1 MHIVT
6 SDEQVAILADHLT
19 SRSHFLAFLEDHVE
33 AAIETDEG
41 AAILTAV
48 VEHDLHCAALDGL
61 QKVLRVL
68 LGVA

>member
-6 SDEQVAILADHLT
+6 SDEQVAVLSNHLT
-19 SRSHFLAFLEDHVE
+19 GRSHFLAFLEDHVE
-33 AAIETDEG
+33 AAIEADEG
-41 AAILTAV
+41 TAILAAV

-68 LGVA
+68 LVVA